1 MSGLLWDLVQ
11 HRCDL
16 MGQFEAVKNYFLLGR
31 GDFYQQFLDEV
42 GVLGICA
49 TRVVRPRILRESVCV
64 CCVIA
69 VCPGM
74 GVVDG
79 VT

>member
-1 MSGLLWDLVQ
+1 MSEFAGVPVRDLYRVDADGDAPPVPQ

-42 GVLGICA
+42 GVTWL
-49 TRVVRPRILRESVCV
+49 
-64 CCVIA
+64 
-69 VCPGM
+69 
-74 GVVDG
+74 
-79 VT
+79 